1 MNDQN
6 IGECFVLSITF
17 PLNTNSFRKFFINKK
32 FVYNRYSP
40 LSPADFFAAATATYL
55 PAAAAAAAA
64 SPTTLTPATGKL
76 IMIIFYNSI

>member
-17 PLNTNSFRKFFINKK
+17 PLNMNSFRKFFINKK

-55 PAAAAAAAA
+55 PAAAAAAASA
-64 SPTTLTPATGKL
+64 TTLTPATGKL